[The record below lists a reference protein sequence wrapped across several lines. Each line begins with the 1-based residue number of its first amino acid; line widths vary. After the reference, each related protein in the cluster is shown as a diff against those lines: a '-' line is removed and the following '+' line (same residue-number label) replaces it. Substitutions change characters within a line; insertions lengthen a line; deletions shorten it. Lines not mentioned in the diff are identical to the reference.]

1 MTTLALVWYALFW
14 ASLGNWSR
22 FFGRP
27 DLGTAAVHLAT
38 APLAALV
45 ALAMLLRLHRA
56 EYPRD

>member
-14 ASLGNWSR
+14 ATLGNRSR
-22 FFGRP
+22 FFGQP
-27 DLGTAAVHLAT
+27 DLGTAAVHFVT

-45 ALAMLLRLHRA
+45 AMAMLLGLHQA